1 MLKGLKIKK
10 TSEKEQEKINKDNKD
25 KELLDPMA

>member
-1 MLKGLKIKK
+1 MLKGLIIKK